1 MDTQLSIKTLLTA
14 ARLLDGGREVN
25 TLIQPHPTMQDVP
38 AGTIPSSLAVQPLY
52 ADSMEPELRVII
64 SRKMRVERKL
74 CSASTSAQPYC
85 SSSPSRK
92 NSSKH
97 SRAAHNELEKTRRA
111 NLRGCLETL
120 KTLVPPL
127 GDASRNTTLALL
139 TRARDHIKV
148 RYTYTDTRKT
158 GYGLMRA
165 DGVTSELAPTHLIP
179 FSAGVLLD
187 VAYVRRVL
195 DSFEGYSPSS
205 KPAQSP
211 QPIIIDPMAEGLL
224 PALPICYPRP
234 SLYPYLDLTP
244 SHSCASTTL
253 HWPTS
258 VDEDKEGGRDISAHT
273 QQQQMITYENPEN
286 MCDSGQHRSRMSAAT
301 CISSCTLCCVPCCHQ
316 QRYGLFM

>member
-25 TLIQPHPTMQDVP
+25 NLVQPHPTMQDVP
-38 AGTIPSSLAVQPLY
+38 TGTIPSSLAMQPLY
-52 ADSMEPELRVII
+52 ADSMQPELRVII

-148 RYTYTDTRKT
+148 SARSHANHVRAHVCARNAQPTR
-158 GYGLMRA
+158 
-165 DGVTSELAPTHLIP
+165 VFEWN
-179 FSAGVLLD
+179 
-187 VAYVRRVL
+187 
-195 DSFEGYSPSS
+195 DS
-205 KPAQSP
+205 
-211 QPIIIDPMAEGLL
+211 
-224 PALPICYPRP
+224 
-234 SLYPYLDLTP
+234 
-244 SHSCASTTL
+244 
-253 HWPTS
+253 
-258 VDEDKEGGRDISAHT
+258 V
-273 QQQQMITYENPEN
+273 
-286 MCDSGQHRSRMSAAT
+286 
-301 CISSCTLCCVPCCHQ
+301 V
-316 QRYGLFM
+316 

>member
-14 ARLLDGGREVN
+14 ARLLDGGHEVN
-25 TLIQPHPTMQDVP
+25 TLIHTQPTMQDIHSSALP
-38 AGTIPSSLAVQPLY
+38 PSLTTQPLY
-52 ADSMEPELRVII
+52 ADSLQPELRDII

-139 TRARDHIKV
+139 TRARDHIKQ
-148 RYTYTDTRKT
+148 
-158 GYGLMRA
+158 LEECNA
-165 DGVTSELAPTHLIP
+165 
-179 FSAGVLLD
+179 VLLQERD
-187 VAYVRRVL
+187 RLQDQKSLLQNELERL
-195 DSFEGYSPSS
+195 KESTSSQSTSRPSSTNSRLSRDSPIFLEYSPSS

-244 SHSCASTTL
+244 SHPCASFDMPSFL
-253 HWPTS
+253 PIHLR
-258 VDEDKEGGRDISAHT
+258 V
-273 QQQQMITYENPEN
+273 
-286 MCDSGQHRSRMSAAT
+286 
-301 CISSCTLCCVPCCHQ
+301 
-316 QRYGLFM
+316 